1 MIYTVIIILAAAGAA
16 YYFYKRKQVKD
27 VPQGLQCFN
36 PDGGLILDLTDTT
49 LQIFGTAST
58 GTSNGSI
65 KDSRIN
71 AASGFVFPID
81 MYLDGFNPGGNIYSI
96 GYQWFPQFSIK
107 NGEISWTYVG
117 GAFWTQWSGV
127 NVRKVKITFAYGGRQ

>member
-1 MIYTVIIILAAAGAA
+1 MIYAVVTILLAAGVV
-16 YYFYKRKQVKD
+16 YYFQKRKKGKD
-27 VPQGLQCFN
+27 MPQGLQCFN
-36 PDGGLILDLTDTT
+36 PDGDLILDLTDTT

-58 GTSNGSI
+58 GTANGSI

-81 MYLDGFNPGGNIYSI
+81 MYLDGVNTGGNIYSV
-96 GYQWFPQFSIK
+96 GYQWFPQFTIK
-107 NGEISWTYVG
+107 NGEISWAYVG

-127 NVRKVKITFAYGGRQ
+127 TVRKVKITFAYGGRQ

>member
-1 MIYTVIIILAAAGAA
+1 M
-16 YYFYKRKQVKD
+16 
-27 VPQGLQCFN
+27 
-36 PDGGLILDLTDTT
+36 ILDLSDTT

-58 GTSNGSI
+58 GTANGSI

-81 MYLDGFNPGGNIYSI
+81 MYLDGVNTGGNIYSV
-96 GYQWFPQFSIK
+96 GYQWFPQFTIK
-107 NGEISWTYVG
+107 NGEISWEYVG

-127 NVRKVKITFAYGGRQ
+127 TVRKVKITFAYGGRQ